1 MKIYRLSRQ
10 KHSID
15 AETYKKWIE
24 YYQSHVAAILAK
36 RIERDRRELGT
47 VPARIIERIHI
58 HK

>member
-10 KHSID
+10 THSID

-36 RIERDRRELGT
+36 RIKRDSRERGAI
-47 VPARIIERIHI
+47 PSRIIERIHI